1 MSIIEKANYLFEHG
15 EFISDREEFG
25 SKKLLYSLNGTFYEI
40 SYVANEN
47 TIDYIESR
55 SLEFVIKYYG
65 DAVDIGD
72 L

>member
-15 EFISDREEFG
+15 EFIGDREEFG
-25 SKKLLYSLNGTFYEI
+25 SKKLLYFLNNNFHEI

-55 SLEFVIKYYG
+55 SIEYVIKFYG
-65 DAVDIGD
+65 DAVDLSD